1 MQDDLRKGDE
11 LWEVWSQTVNH
22 FFPSI
27 NVVVDFSS
35 LSTIKDLLSA
45 CLSYY
50 SPIHNI
56 FHDMLHPR
64 EFLFLFEGQI
74 THKYLRHFQGDF

>member
-35 LSTIKDLLSA
+35 LSAIKDLIPA
-45 CLSYY
+45 FLSYY
-50 SPIHNI
+50 TFVIGNSVAYPSA
-56 FHDMLHPR
+56 
-64 EFLFLFEGQI
+64 
-74 THKYLRHFQGDF
+74 